1 MPDNDDVSREEAN
14 HLFQESDDD
23 HDELLRYIIWVDK
36 IQSYFRLNCL
46 TIKKCKTIWN
56 PLFYSFDEI
65 VAHHEIFTGSEA
77 TDFGEHLTLQQM
89 KRFEE
94 EL

>member
-1 MPDNDDVSREEAN
+1 MRK
-14 HLFQESDDD
+14 
-23 HDELLRYIIWVDK
+23 YIATITIPTLIISIKLVNILK
-36 IQSYFRLNCL
+36 YLN
-46 TIKKCKTIWN
+46 I
-56 PLFYSFDEI
+56 FHYSFDEI

-77 TDFGEHLTLQQM
+77 TDFGEHLTLHQM

>member
-1 MPDNDDVSREEAN
+1 MNTNIHRITISKLVN
-14 HLFQESDDD
+14 ILK
-23 HDELLRYIIWVDK
+23 Y
-36 IQSYFRLNCL
+36 LN
-46 TIKKCKTIWN
+46 I
-56 PLFYSFDEI
+56 FHYSFDEI

-77 TDFGEHLTLQQM
+77 TDFGEHLTLHQM

>member
-1 MPDNDDVSREEAN
+1 MFKET
-14 HLFQESDDD
+14 DDD
-23 HDELLRYIIWVDK
+23 HDELLRYRVWIPK
-36 IQSYFRLNCL
+36 LRFYFRFIAKLFSVL
-46 TIKKCKTIWN
+46 KYLK
-56 PLFYSFDEI
+56 PLSYSFDEI

>member
-1 MPDNDDVSREEAN
+1 MTITMNFSGIGFGFLNYNFISDL
-14 HLFQESDDD
+14 HLVKNFNVQKY
-23 HDELLRYIIWVDK
+23 LK
-36 IQSYFRLNCL
+36 
-46 TIKKCKTIWN
+46 
-56 PLFYSFDEI
+56 PLCYSFDEI

>member
-1 MPDNDDVSREEAN
+1 M
-14 HLFQESDDD
+14 FQETDDD
-23 HDELLRYIIWVDK
+23 HDELLRYIIWIHK
-36 IQSYFRLNCL
+36 LQSYLRFLVKLSLYKN
-46 TIKKCKTIWN
+46 IQK